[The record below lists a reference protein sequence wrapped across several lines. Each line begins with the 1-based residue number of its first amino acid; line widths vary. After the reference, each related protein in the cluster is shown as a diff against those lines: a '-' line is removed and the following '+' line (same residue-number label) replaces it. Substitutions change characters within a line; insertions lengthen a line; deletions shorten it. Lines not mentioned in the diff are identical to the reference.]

1 MTAPY
6 KWHPM
11 LRRGVRGPQRDDPE
25 KHWTP
30 VRFVPAPIPCSF
42 CGFTIP
48 AGKPGN
54 TRGMRGTKAFYNRLT
69 KEWECT
75 ACRLEGM
82 DAARIGAV
90 SSILGP
96 EVKP

>member
-11 LRRGVRGPQRDDPE
+11 IRRGVRGPQRDDPE

-30 VRFVPAPIPCSF
+30 ARYIREVQECSF

-48 AGKPGN
+48 PAKPGASSG
-54 TRGMRGTKAFYNRLT
+54 TRGTKAYFNTLT
-69 KEWECT
+69 KEWECVP
-75 ACRLEGM
+75 CRREAVEAQL
-82 DAARIGAV
+82 AGAK
-90 SSILGP
+90 
-96 EVKP
+96 EVE

>member
-11 LRRGVRGPQRDDPE
+11 IRRGVRGPQRDDPE
-25 KHWTP
+25 KHWSP

-48 AGKPGN
+48 ATKPGAAASV
-54 TRGMRGTKAFYNRLT
+54 KAFWNTLT
-69 KEWECT
+69 KETECT
-75 ACRLEGM
+75 ACRLDGM
-82 DAARIGAV
+82 DAARIGAK
-90 SSILGP
+90 
-96 EVKP
+96 EVE